1 MQIYDISLALTPR
14 LARWPGDPD
23 IAVTQYQSLTA
34 GDNSNNT
41 HLACSV
47 HSGTHIDAP
56 VHFLENGT
64 GADQISLGVLVGQA
78 MVVEIPNV
86 DRITPKHLKALDLPP
101 ETKRLLLKTDNSAYW
116 SHPEHAFRKDFTAL
130 TAEAANWVVARGIQ
144 LIGIDYLSIQLF
156 DDPTPLTHRV
166 LLEAG
171 VVILEGLDLR
181 QISNGSYKLVCLPLK
196 IKGSDGAPARAVLI
210 A

>member
-1 MQIYDISLALTPR
+1 MNDVMQIYDISLALTPR

-23 IAVTQYQSLTA
+23 IALTQYQSLTA

-64 GADQISLGVLVGQA
+64 GADQIPLGVLVGQA

-101 ETKRLLLKTDNSAYW
+101 ETRVADVQRGAAASALHEYLTDPRNTPKTMAMW
-116 SHPEHAFRKDFTAL
+116 EGKGRPTAMH
-130 TAEAANWVVARGIQ
+130 G
-144 LIGIDYLSIQLF
+144 
-156 DDPTPLTHRV
+156 
-166 LLEAG
+166 
-171 VVILEGLDLR
+171 
-181 QISNGSYKLVCLPLK
+181 
-196 IKGSDGAPARAVLI
+196 
-210 A
+210 